1 LAFREASKTMD
12 DYSDDESI
20 TDYTETK
27 VLLGYAESDVGSDAI
42 SHLGGEPVCPSP
54 KRKPSTGKLDA
65 RIADEFVSPRQIW
78 PHPSSPADARLAKCA
93 NCNRLMSLLLQLNGA
108 INESPH
114 ERMFYVFACKE
125 KTCRRKKGT
134 VRALRG
140 VKVAK
145 DFEERE
151 AKAAAARE
159 EERRRKEEEP
169 KKEVKDMPKAGDLL
183 FGSGSGLGKAG
194 GGANPFSVGGNPF
207 STGGEAQ
214 ANPFSTAPAKTQTE
228 TLTKSFADA
237 LRISQPASA
246 PEPAPEPLLYGP
258 SEPWPEPLPH
268 KYQQFYFDA
277 DYETLV
283 PDKPLPQ
290 KTEVLLDD
298 DKNSGGDSLPVSSS
312 NADDGHL
319 DVAFQ
324 KFADRVGQNPEQV
337 LRYERGGT
345 PLLYSHDDEVAKTL
359 LDGKKEFST
368 RRIPPCEGCGKRER
382 VFEFQLMPHA
392 ISVLEGDSLS
402 LDGMEWGT
410 ILAATCTCVPKVRD
424 ANGVGW
430 VEEWVGVQWEA
441 QK

>member
-1 LAFREASKTMD
+1 
-12 DYSDDESI
+12 
-20 TDYTETK
+20 
-27 VLLGYAESDVGSDAI
+27 
-42 SHLGGEPVCPSP
+42 
-54 KRKPSTGKLDA
+54 
-65 RIADEFVSPRQIW
+65 
-78 PHPSSPADARLAKCA
+78 
-93 NCNRLMSLLLQLNGA
+93 MSLLLQLNGA
-108 INESPH
+108 IDQSPH

-134 VRALRG
+134 VRAIRG

-159 EERRRKEEEP
+159 EERKREEERRKAEENKP
-169 KKEVKDMPKAGDLL
+169 KPGDLL
-183 FGSGSGLGKAG
+183 FGSGGLGGA
-194 GGANPFSVGGNPF
+194 GGANPFSAGGNPF
-207 STGGEAQ
+207 STG
-214 ANPFSTAPAKTQTE
+214 ANPFSKPAAAATETTAAATE
-228 TLTKSFADA
+228 TLTKSFADT
-237 LRISQPASA
+237 LRISLPAA

-268 KYQQFYFDA
+268 QYPQFYFDA
-277 DYETLV
+277 EYETLV
-283 PDKPLPQ
+283 PAKPMPQ
-290 KTEVLLDD
+290 KTEMLLDD
-298 DKNSGGDSLPVSSS
+298 NGGESLPVSSS
-312 NADDGHL
+312 DADDGHL

-324 KFADRVGQNPEQV
+324 KFADRAGHNPEQV

-345 PLLYSHDDEVAKTL
+345 PLLYSHDDEVAKIL
-359 LDGKKEFST
+359 LDSRKEFST

-392 ISVLEGDSLS
+392 ITVLEGDELS

-410 ILAATCTCVPKVRD
+410 ILVATCTCVPKVRD